1 MKNKMKNRIAKI
13 NKFINNSAKAI
24 NKKEIILLHLKSID
38 SIRKENC
45 GANTKFKIM
54 SMFKKIKNYTKNL
67 AVLKDSLNFFK
78 IRLSKRILPFN
89 FTKKELLNLR
99 PI

>member
-38 SIRKENC
+38 SIKKENY
-45 GANTKFKIM
+45 GANTKFKIIF
-54 SMFKKIKNYTKNL
+54 MFKKIKNYTKNL
-67 AVLKDSLNFFK
+67 PVLKDS
-78 IRLSKRILPFN
+78 
-89 FTKKELLNLR
+89 
-99 PI
+99 